1 MNSAVNAPGGHPANA
16 LLANALGTCRGAF
29 VAVVIF
35 TMCINLL
42 MLSAP
47 IYMLQVFDRVL
58 SSRSTDT
65 LVLLTLIV
73 GVALATLAIL
83 EVARNQ
89 VMIRISD
96 WLENRLGSTILAG
109 SVEAALQHG
118 GAPSAQGLRDL
129 STFKTFL
136 TGPGMFPI
144 LDAPWTPI
152 FLGVIFML
160 HPVLG
165 WMSLAGAVA
174 LFSLALINKMAT
186 RELVAKASALSIRAF
201 QDAEAVVR
209 NADVV
214 NSMGMRSNLIGRWQ
228 RKNGEMLTLQAQ
240 ASKRGGG
247 ITAVSKFL
255 RFVLQIGIMGGG
267 AWLVIQNEM
276 TAGAMI
282 AGSILMGR
290 ALAPVE
296 QAIGSW
302 RSAIAARGAYERVKQ
317 QLALTA
323 DDAAQMSLPG
333 PSGRLTVEGVTYFHQ
348 GATEPVL
355 RNIAFRLEPGEALGL
370 VGPSAA
376 GKTTLARLLVGNIA
390 PRAGAVRLDGVDIAQ
405 WDGEDLGKHLGYLP
419 QDVELF
425 AGTVRE
431 NIARMGEGK
440 AEDVVAV
447 AKLAGVHDMI
457 LRLSA
462 GYETEIGDS
471 GAALSG
477 GERQRVG
484 LARALYGAP
493 KFVVLDEPNASL
505 DNVGEEA
512 LVQAIATLKKRGIT
526 QVIIAHRPSILR
538 HVDKILVM
546 RDGAV
551 QMFGPR
557 EEVLK
562 KLIGPAQAKAPARQ
576 APQTTR
582 ATDERRG

>member
-1 MNSAVNAPGGHPANA
+1 MNSAVNAPGGRPANA

-96 WLENRLGSTILAG
+96 WLENRLGSSILAG

-160 HPVLG
+160 HPLLG

-174 LFSLALINKMAT
+174 LFSLALVNEMAT

-370 VGPSAA
+370 IGPSAA

-512 LVQAIATLKKRGIT
+512 LVQAIATLKQRGIT

-562 KLIGPAQAKAPARQ
+562 KLIGPAQTKAPARQ
-576 APQTTR
+576 APKAPGEQH
-582 ATDERRG
+582 G

>member
-1 MNSAVNAPGGHPANA
+1 MNSAVNAP
-16 LLANALGTCRGAF
+16 GTCRGAF

-35 TMCINLL
+35 TLCINLL

-174 LFSLALINKMAT
+174 LFSLALVNEMVT
-186 RELVAKASALSIRAF
+186 RELVAKAGALSIRAF

-214 NSMGMRSNLIGRWQ
+214 DSMGMRSNLIGRWQ

-323 DDAAQMSLPG
+323 DDEAQMSLPV

-355 RNIAFRLEPGEALGL
+355 RNVAVRLEPGEALGL
-370 VGPSAA
+370 IGPSAA

-462 GYETEIGDS
+462 GYETDIGDS

-512 LVQAIATLKKRGIT
+512 LVQAIATLKQRGIT

-562 KLIGPAQAKAPARQ
+562 KLIGPAQTNAQARQ
-576 APQTTR
+576 APKAPGEQH
-582 ATDERRG
+582 G

>member
-1 MNSAVNAPGGHPANA
+1 MNSAVNAP
-16 LLANALGTCRGAF
+16 GTCRGAF

-35 TMCINLL
+35 TLCINLL

-174 LFSLALINKMAT
+174 LFSLALVNEMVT
-186 RELVAKASALSIRAF
+186 RELVAKAGALSIRAF

-214 NSMGMRSNLIGRWQ
+214 DSMGMRSNLIGRWQ

-323 DDAAQMSLPG
+323 DDEAQMSLPV

-355 RNIAFRLEPGEALGL
+355 RNVAFRLEPGEALGL
-370 VGPSAA
+370 IGPSAA

-462 GYETEIGDS
+462 GYETDIGDS

-512 LVQAIATLKKRGIT
+512 LVQAIATLKQRGIT

-562 KLIGPAQAKAPARQ
+562 KLIGPAQTNAQARQ
-576 APQTTR
+576 APKAPGEQH
-582 ATDERRG
+582 G

>member
-96 WLENRLGSTILAG
+96 WLENRLGSSILAG

>member
-447 AKLAGVHDMI
+447 AKLAGVHDMV

>member
-1 MNSAVNAPGGHPANA
+1 
-16 LLANALGTCRGAF
+16 
-29 VAVVIF
+29 
-35 TMCINLL
+35 
-42 MLSAP
+42 
-47 IYMLQVFDRVL
+47 
-58 SSRSTDT
+58 
-65 LVLLTLIV
+65 
-73 GVALATLAIL
+73 
-83 EVARNQ
+83 
-89 VMIRISD
+89 
-96 WLENRLGSTILAG
+96 
-109 SVEAALQHG
+109 
-118 GAPSAQGLRDL
+118 
-129 STFKTFL
+129 
-136 TGPGMFPI
+136 
-144 LDAPWTPI
+144 
-152 FLGVIFML
+152 
-160 HPVLG
+160 
-165 WMSLAGAVA
+165 
-174 LFSLALINKMAT
+174 
-186 RELVAKASALSIRAF
+186 
-201 QDAEAVVR
+201 VVR

-323 DDAAQMSLPG
+323 DDEAQMSLPV

-355 RNIAFRLEPGEALGL
+355 RNVAFRLEPGEALGL
-370 VGPSAA
+370 IGPSAA

-462 GYETEIGDS
+462 GYETDIGDS

-512 LVQAIATLKKRGIT
+512 LVQAIATLKQRGIT

-562 KLIGPAQAKAPARQ
+562 KLIGPAQTNAQARQ
-576 APQTTR
+576 APKAPGEQH
-582 ATDERRG
+582 G